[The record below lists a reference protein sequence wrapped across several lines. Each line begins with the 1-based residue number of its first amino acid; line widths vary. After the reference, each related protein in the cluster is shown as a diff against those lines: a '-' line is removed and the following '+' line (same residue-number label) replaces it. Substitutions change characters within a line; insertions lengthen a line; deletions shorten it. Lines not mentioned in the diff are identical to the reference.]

1 LAQILICIIS
11 KTENNRYIVAKNK
24 QQHKKGGV
32 IMAIVR
38 WSPFRGMVSLQDG
51 MNSIFDEFFGRV
63 PSRVEPEEGAWS
75 PSVDISEN
83 NNAITINA
91 EIPGMSKE
99 DIKINIQDN
108 TMTLKGEKKQEK
120 EEKDANYHRVER
132 SYGAFM
138 RSFTLPT
145 PVQADKVKASYK
157 NGVLRI
163 VLPKSEEV
171 KPKEIPIE
179 VN

>member
-1 LAQILICIIS
+1 
-11 KTENNRYIVAKNK
+11 
-24 QQHKKGGV
+24 
-32 IMAIVR
+32 MAIVR
-38 WSPFRGMVSLQDG
+38 WSPFRGMVSLQDE
-51 MNSIFDEFFGRV
+51 MNKIFDEFFGRV
-63 PSRVEPEEGAWS
+63 PSGVEMDEGVWS

-83 NNAITINA
+83 NNVITINA

-99 DIKINIQDN
+99 DIELNIQDN

-120 EEKDANYHRVER
+120 EEKDADYHRVER
-132 SYGAFM
+132 SYGAFV
-138 RSFTLPT
+138 RSFALPT
-145 PVQADKVKASYK
+145 AVQADKVKASYK

-163 VLPKSEEV
+163 ILPKSEEV